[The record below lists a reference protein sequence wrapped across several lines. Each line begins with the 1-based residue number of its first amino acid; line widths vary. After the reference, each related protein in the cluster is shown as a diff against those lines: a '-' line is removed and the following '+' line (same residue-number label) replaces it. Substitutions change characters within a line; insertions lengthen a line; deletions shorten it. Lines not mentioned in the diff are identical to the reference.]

1 MINDITAVYLLIG
14 SFFLLIFLRVP
25 IVFALGISSIITA
38 WYLELPMMMIAQS
51 IVGGINV
58 FVLLAIPFFI
68 LAGEL
73 MSQGGI
79 SSRLVQLSQ
88 ALVGRF
94 RGGLAMVNIQAS
106 MFFGGISGSSV
117 ADTSSIGS
125 VMIPMMKKNG
135 YEADYATAV
144 TVASS
149 VQGVLIPPSHNIILY
164 ALVAGGGV
172 SIGQLFLAGIVPGV
186 FLGIALMVFSYIVA
200 LKRKYPKGEP
210 YTLKAT
216 LVALRD
222 SLLGLMTVLIVVVG
236 VVAGIFTATEAA
248 AIAVVYAL
256 FVTFVIYREIPF
268 SRMNLILKNTLGTIS
283 IVFILIGTSSAFGYL
298 MNYLNVTSFI
308 GEALLNVSD
317 SKVVILLLVNLIML
331 VLGTF
336 MDMAALILLIT
347 PVLLPVV
354 TAVGMDPVH
363 FGVVMML
370 NLGIGLLTPPV
381 GGTLFVGSAIGGV
394 SIEKLSITMLP
405 FYFVMIAVLLIIT
418 FIPEIVMFI
427 PTHFMN

>member
-1 MINDITAVYLLIG
+1 MITDVTAVVLLLG
-14 SFFLLIFLRVP
+14 SFFLLIIMRMP
-25 IVFALGISSIITA
+25 IAFALGFSAFLTA
-38 WYLELPMMMIAQS
+38 WYLDIPFLMIAQS

-58 FVLLAIPFFI
+58 FVLLAVPFFI
-68 LAGEL
+68 LAGEM

-79 SSRLVQLSQ
+79 SNRLVELSK

-135 YEADYATAV
+135 YEADFATAV

-164 ALVAGGGV
+164 ALVAGGGI

-186 FLGIALMVFSYIVA
+186 FLGLALMVFSYIMAV
-200 LKRKYPKGEP
+200 KRKYPKGES
-210 YTLKAT
+210 YSFKAT
-216 LVALRD
+216 LIALRD
-222 SLLGLMTVLIVVVG
+222 SILGLFTVMIVVVG
-236 VVAGIFTATEAA
+236 VIAGVFTATEAA
-248 AIAVVYAL
+248 AIAVVYAFIITF
-256 FVTFVIYREIPF
+256 FVYREVPF
-268 SRMNLILKNTLGTIS
+268 KQMGSILKNTLGTIS
-283 IVFILIGTSSAFGYL
+283 IVLILIGTSGAFGWL
-298 MNYLNVTSFI
+298 MNYLNVTTVI
-308 GEALLNVSD
+308 GDGLLGVSD
-317 SKVVILLLVNLIML
+317 SKIVILLLSNLILL

-354 TAVGMDPVH
+354 TSVGMDPVH

-381 GGTLFVGSAIGGV
+381 GGTLFVGSAISGV

-405 FYFVMIAVLLIIT
+405 FYGVMILVLLIIT

-427 PTHFMN
+427 PTYFMK

>member
-1 MINDITAVYLLIG
+1 MITDVTAVVLLLG
-14 SFFLLIFLRVP
+14 SFFLLILMRMP
-25 IVFALGISSIITA
+25 IAFALGFSSFLTA
-38 WYLELPMMMIAQS
+38 WYLGIPLLMITQS

-58 FVLLAIPFFI
+58 FVLLAVPFFI
-68 LAGEL
+68 LAGEI

-79 SSRLVQLSQ
+79 SNRLVELSK

-135 YEADYATAV
+135 YEADFATAV

-164 ALVAGGGV
+164 ALVAGGGI

-186 FLGIALMVFSYIVA
+186 FLGLALMVFSYIMAV
-200 LKRKYPKGEP
+200 KRKYPKGES
-210 YTLKAT
+210 YSFKAT
-216 LVALRD
+216 LIALRD
-222 SLLGLMTVLIVVVG
+222 SILGLFTVMIVVVG
-236 VVAGIFTATEAA
+236 VIAGIFTATEAA
-248 AIAVVYAL
+248 AIAVVYAFIITF
-256 FVTFVIYREIPF
+256 FVYREVPF
-268 SRMNLILKNTLGTIS
+268 KQMGSILKNTLGTIS
-283 IVFILIGTSSAFGYL
+283 IVLILIGTSGAFGWL
-298 MNYLNVTSFI
+298 MNYLNVTTVI
-308 GEALLNVSD
+308 GDGLLGVSD
-317 SKVVILLLVNLIML
+317 NKIVILLLVNLILL

-354 TAVGMDPVH
+354 TSVGMDPVH

-405 FYFVMIAVLLIIT
+405 FYGVMILVLLIIT

-427 PTHFMN
+427 PTYFMR

>member
-1 MINDITAVYLLIG
+1 MTAVYLLIG
-14 SFFLLIFLRVP
+14 SFFFLIFIRVP
-25 IVFALGISSIITA
+25 IVFALGISSIVTA
-38 WYLELPMMMIAQS
+38 WYLDLPFLMVAQS

-58 FVLLAIPFFI
+58 YVLLAIPFFI

-79 SSRLVQLSQ
+79 SDRLVKLSQ

-135 YEADYATAV
+135 YEADYSTAV

-186 FLGIALMVFSYIVA
+186 FLGIALMVFSYLVA

-210 YTLKAT
+210 YTLRAT
-216 LVALRD
+216 FTALRE
-222 SLLGLMTVLIVVVG
+222 SMLGLMTVLIVVVG
-236 VVAGIFTATEAA
+236 VVVGIFTATEAA
-248 AIAVVYAL
+248 AIAVVYA
-256 FVTFVIYREIPF
+256 FIVTFIIYRDIPL

-298 MNYLNVTSFI
+298 MNYLNVTSVI
-308 GEALLNVSD
+308 GNALLNMSD
-317 SKVVILLLVNLIML
+317 SKVIILLLVNLIML
-331 VLGTF
+331 ILGTF

-381 GGTLFVGSAIGGV
+381 GGTLFVGSAISGV
-394 SIEKLSITMLP
+394 SIERLSITMLP

-418 FIPEIVMFI
+418 FIPEIVMFV
-427 PTHFMN
+427 PSHFMK